1 MNSKALTGLLLA
13 VGPILMAV
21 AIFGFPGTG
30 SGDEG
35 TAVIVGKIAE
45 NIGLHRVGTLFEL
58 AGLVAM
64 MTGWIFL
71 AHSMHGD
78 GKPGNLLAKVAV
90 ILPLICL
97 PIAVA
102 STGLSL
108 SVGWAIEDGLMA
120 EAGML
125 YGVSEG
131 IAGTIFNV
139 LGISWILI
147 GIAIV
152 LQKNLHLILG
162 IVVIIIGA
170 AMFVANIADNDIIWM
185 IAFLGMLIGSLAT
198 GILSIINRNVDYSN
212 RNIVKRRALRRLS
225 FFIKNYDILTNT
237 EFSLSCAHLLYE
249 LVRSNIM
256 ISFWKIQLSK
266 RQVITIIIGIIAAIY
281 IVWYV
286 FDALEGFNP
295 DYRPMRP
302 ASTWAPKTGNEFFD
316 PSKETPEAQSPK

>member
-1 MNSKALTGLLLA
+1 MQDQRRTKCAKPQA
-13 VGPILMAV
+13 K
-21 AIFGFPGTG
+21 FGIPV
-30 SGDEG
+30 E
-35 TAVIVGKIAE
+35 KIAE
-45 NIGLHRVGTLFEL
+45 NIGLHRVGTLLEL
-58 AGLVAM
+58 AGIVAM

-78 GKPGNLLAKVAV
+78 GKPGNLLSKVAV

-108 SVGWAIEDGLMA
+108 EVGWAIEDSLMEKA
-120 EAGML
+120 ETL

-170 AMFVANIADNDIIWM
+170 AMFVANIADIDIIWM

-198 GILSIINRNVDYSN
+198 GILSIINRNVD
-212 RNIVKRRALRRLS
+212 
-225 FFIKNYDILTNT
+225 
-237 EFSLSCAHLLYE
+237 
-249 LVRSNIM
+249 
-256 ISFWKIQLSK
+256 
-266 RQVITIIIGIIAAIY
+266 
-281 IVWYV
+281 
-286 FDALEGFNP
+286 
-295 DYRPMRP
+295 
-302 ASTWAPKTGNEFFD
+302 
-316 PSKETPEAQSPK
+316 

>member
-1 MNSKALTGLLLA
+1 MNSKTLTGLLLTI
-13 VGPILMAV
+13 GPILF
-21 AIFGFPGTG
+21 AITIFAGFPGAG
-30 SGDEG
+30 GNEDWV
-35 TAVIVGKIAE
+35 TADYVKEIAA
-45 NIGLHRVGTLFEL
+45 NIGLHKTGTLIEL
-58 AGLVAM
+58 AGIIAM

-198 GILSIINRNVDYSN
+198 GILSIINRNVD
-212 RNIVKRRALRRLS
+212 
-225 FFIKNYDILTNT
+225 
-237 EFSLSCAHLLYE
+237 
-249 LVRSNIM
+249 
-256 ISFWKIQLSK
+256 
-266 RQVITIIIGIIAAIY
+266 
-281 IVWYV
+281 
-286 FDALEGFNP
+286 
-295 DYRPMRP
+295 
-302 ASTWAPKTGNEFFD
+302 
-316 PSKETPEAQSPK
+316 

>member
-35 TAVIVGKIAE
+35 TAVIVEKIAE
-45 NIGLHRVGTLFEL
+45 NIGLHRVGTLLEL
-58 AGLVAM
+58 AGIVAM

-78 GKPGNLLAKVAV
+78 GKPGNLLSKVAV

-108 SVGWAIEDGLMA
+108 EVGWAIEDNLTDKA
-120 EAGML
+120 QTL

-170 AMFVANIADNDIIWM
+170 AMFVANIADIDIIWM

-198 GILSIINRNVDYSN
+198 GILSIINRNVD
-212 RNIVKRRALRRLS
+212 
-225 FFIKNYDILTNT
+225 
-237 EFSLSCAHLLYE
+237 
-249 LVRSNIM
+249 
-256 ISFWKIQLSK
+256 
-266 RQVITIIIGIIAAIY
+266 
-281 IVWYV
+281 
-286 FDALEGFNP
+286 
-295 DYRPMRP
+295 
-302 ASTWAPKTGNEFFD
+302 
-316 PSKETPEAQSPK
+316 

>member
-35 TAVIVGKIAE
+35 TAVIVEKIAE
-45 NIGLHRVGTLFEL
+45 NIGLHRVGTLLEL
-58 AGLVAM
+58 AGIVAM

-78 GKPGNLLAKVAV
+78 GKPGNLLSKVAV

-108 SVGWAIEDGLMA
+108 EVGWAIEDNLTDKA
-120 EAGML
+120 QTL

-198 GILSIINRNVDYSN
+198 GILSIINRNVD
-212 RNIVKRRALRRLS
+212 
-225 FFIKNYDILTNT
+225 
-237 EFSLSCAHLLYE
+237 
-249 LVRSNIM
+249 
-256 ISFWKIQLSK
+256 
-266 RQVITIIIGIIAAIY
+266 
-281 IVWYV
+281 
-286 FDALEGFNP
+286 
-295 DYRPMRP
+295 
-302 ASTWAPKTGNEFFD
+302 
-316 PSKETPEAQSPK
+316 

>member
-1 MNSKALTGLLLA
+1 MTI
-13 VGPILMAV
+13 V
-21 AIFGFPGTG
+21 IFGGFPG
-30 SGDEG
+30 SGGNEDWVTSDYVAE
-35 TAVIVGKIAE
+35 IAA
-45 NIGLHRVGTLFEL
+45 NIQLHTIGTLIET
-58 AGLVAM
+58 AGIIAM

-71 AHSMHGD
+71 ACSMHGS
-78 GKPGNLLAKVAV
+78 GKPGSLLAKIAI

-97 PIAVA
+97 PIAVV
-102 STGLSL
+102 SSGLSMA
-108 SVGWAIEDGLMA
+108 VAWAIEDDLMT

-198 GILSIINRNVDYSN
+198 GILSIINRNVD
-212 RNIVKRRALRRLS
+212 
-225 FFIKNYDILTNT
+225 
-237 EFSLSCAHLLYE
+237 
-249 LVRSNIM
+249 
-256 ISFWKIQLSK
+256 
-266 RQVITIIIGIIAAIY
+266 
-281 IVWYV
+281 
-286 FDALEGFNP
+286 
-295 DYRPMRP
+295 
-302 ASTWAPKTGNEFFD
+302 
-316 PSKETPEAQSPK
+316 

>member
-21 AIFGFPGTG
+21 AIFGGFPATG
-30 SGDEG
+30 AGDEDS
-35 TAVIVGKIAE
+35 AFYVAKIAE
-45 NIGLHRVGTLFEL
+45 NMNMHIIGTILETTGIIAL
-58 AGLVAM
+58 

-198 GILSIINRNVDYSN
+198 GILSIINRNVD
-212 RNIVKRRALRRLS
+212 
-225 FFIKNYDILTNT
+225 
-237 EFSLSCAHLLYE
+237 
-249 LVRSNIM
+249 
-256 ISFWKIQLSK
+256 
-266 RQVITIIIGIIAAIY
+266 
-281 IVWYV
+281 
-286 FDALEGFNP
+286 
-295 DYRPMRP
+295 
-302 ASTWAPKTGNEFFD
+302 
-316 PSKETPEAQSPK
+316 

>member
-45 NIGLHRVGTLFEL
+45 NIGLHRVGTLLEL
-58 AGLVAM
+58 AGIVAM

-78 GKPGNLLAKVAV
+78 GKPGNLLSKVAV

-170 AMFVANIADNDIIWM
+170 AMFVANIADIEIIWM

-198 GILSIINRNVDYSN
+198 GILSIINRNVD
-212 RNIVKRRALRRLS
+212 
-225 FFIKNYDILTNT
+225 
-237 EFSLSCAHLLYE
+237 
-249 LVRSNIM
+249 
-256 ISFWKIQLSK
+256 
-266 RQVITIIIGIIAAIY
+266 
-281 IVWYV
+281 
-286 FDALEGFNP
+286 
-295 DYRPMRP
+295 
-302 ASTWAPKTGNEFFD
+302 
-316 PSKETPEAQSPK
+316 

>member
-35 TAVIVGKIAE
+35 TAVIVEKIAE
-45 NIGLHRVGTLFEL
+45 NIGLHRVGTLLEL
-58 AGLVAM
+58 AGSVAM

-78 GKPGNLLAKVAV
+78 GKPGNLLSKVAV

-108 SVGWAIEDGLMA
+108 EVGWAIEDNLTDKA
-120 EAGML
+120 QTL

-170 AMFVANIADNDIIWM
+170 AMFVANIADIDIIWM

-198 GILSIINRNVDYSN
+198 GILSIINRNVD
-212 RNIVKRRALRRLS
+212 
-225 FFIKNYDILTNT
+225 
-237 EFSLSCAHLLYE
+237 
-249 LVRSNIM
+249 
-256 ISFWKIQLSK
+256 
-266 RQVITIIIGIIAAIY
+266 
-281 IVWYV
+281 
-286 FDALEGFNP
+286 
-295 DYRPMRP
+295 
-302 ASTWAPKTGNEFFD
+302 
-316 PSKETPEAQSPK
+316 